1 MGQKVNPNGL
11 RYGIYRNYN
20 SRWFAKNKDFAT
32 FLHEDCVVR
41 EFLTKELKEAQLSHV
56 EIERFNTFESG
67 YSVVISVHVARV
79 GVVVGQSGER
89 VKLLTEKLKKLVK
102 TGDLKLNVV
111 NVEAPYLNASL
122 VAQDMATQLEQ
133 RGSFR
138 IVQKKTIQKVRK
150 EGGAKGIKTLIGGRL
165 NGAEIAR
172 REGYKEG
179 IIPLHTLRSDIDY
192 AHAEAHTTY
201 GRLGVKVW
209 ICRGEYDLNK
219 KKGE

>member
-11 RYGIYRNYN
+11 RYGIYRNWN

-32 FLHEDCVVR
+32 FLQEDMKIR
-41 EFLTKELKEAQLSHV
+41 EFLTERLKKSFLSHV
-56 EIERFNTFESG
+56 EIERINTFESG
-67 YSVVISVHVARV
+67 YSVVVSVHVVRIGEV
-79 GVVVGQSGER
+79 IGQQGDNI
-89 VKLLTEKLKKLVK
+89 KKLTAELAKIVK

-111 NVEAPYLNASL
+111 EVKNPDLNANI
-122 VAQDMATQLEQ
+122 VAQQIAKELEE

-138 IVQKKTIQKVRK
+138 IVQKRTIQRVRRA
-150 EGGAKGIKTLIGGRL
+150 GAKGIKTLVGGRL

-172 REGYKEG
+172 REGYKDG
-179 IIPLHTLRSDIDY
+179 IVPLHTLRSDIDY

-209 ICRGEYDLNK
+209 ICRGEYDLS
-219 KKGE
+219 KGKRE

>member
-11 RYGIYRNYN
+11 RYGVYRNWN

-32 FLHEDCVVR
+32 FLHEDIKIR
-41 EFLTKELKEAQLSHV
+41 EFLTIELKEALLSHV
-56 EIERFNTFESG
+56 EIERINTFESG
-67 YSVVISVHVARV
+67 YSVVVSVHVARV
-79 GVVVGQSGER
+79 GVVIGQQGER
-89 VKLLTEKLKKLVK
+89 VKALTTRLAALVK

-111 NVEAPYLNASL
+111 EVKNPDLNASL
-122 VAQDMATQLEQ
+122 VAQDIAKQLEQ

-138 IVQKKTIQKVRK
+138 IVQKRTIQRVRRA
-150 EGGAKGIKTLIGGRL
+150 GAKGIKTLVGGRL

-219 KKGE
+219 ERGE

>member
-11 RYGIYRNYN
+11 RYGVYRNWN

-32 FLHEDCVVR
+32 FLHEDIKIR
-41 EFLTKELKEAQLSHV
+41 EFLTTELKEALLSHV
-56 EIERFNTFESG
+56 EIERINTFESG
-67 YSVVISVHVARV
+67 YSVVVSVHVARV
-79 GVVVGQSGER
+79 GVVIGQQGER
-89 VKLLTEKLKKLVK
+89 VKALTTRLAALVK

-111 NVEAPYLNASL
+111 EVKNPDLNASL
-122 VAQDMATQLEQ
+122 VAQDIAKQLEQ

-138 IVQKKTIQKVRK
+138 IVQKRTIQRVRRA
-150 EGGAKGIKTLIGGRL
+150 GAKGIKTLVGGRL

-219 KKGE
+219 ERGE

>member
-11 RYGIYRNYN
+11 RYGIYRNWN

-32 FLHEDCVVR
+32 FLQEDMKIR
-41 EFLTKELKEAQLSHV
+41 EFLTERLKKSFLSHV
-56 EIERFNTFESG
+56 EIERINTFESG
-67 YSVVISVHVARV
+67 YSVVVSVHVVRIGEV
-79 GVVVGQSGER
+79 IGQQGDNI
-89 VKLLTEKLKKLVK
+89 KKLTAELAKIVK

-111 NVEAPYLNASL
+111 EVKNPDLNANI
-122 VAQDMATQLEQ
+122 VAQQIAKELEE

-138 IVQKKTIQKVRK
+138 IVQKRTIQRVRRA
-150 EGGAKGIKTLIGGRL
+150 GAKGIKTLVGGRL

-172 REGYKEG
+172 REGYKDG
-179 IIPLHTLRSDIDY
+179 IVPLHTLRSDIDY

-209 ICRGEYDLNK
+209 ICRGEYDLSK
-219 KKGE
+219 GKGE